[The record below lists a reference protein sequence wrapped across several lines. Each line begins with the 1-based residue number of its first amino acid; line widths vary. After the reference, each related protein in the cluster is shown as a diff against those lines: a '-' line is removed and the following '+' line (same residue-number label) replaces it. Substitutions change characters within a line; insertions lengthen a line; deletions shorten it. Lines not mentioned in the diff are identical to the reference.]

1 MPPVPF
7 GDFSKSVTDL
17 FDKSGFGA
25 DKKIKQTFKTA
36 PVLGGPVTVSTE
48 VKNFTDYSKGYNTKV
63 SAKWKHSCGFSVD
76 KFDNDLSK
84 GTVLETSFN
93 KFAVKG
99 LSVSANMTRS
109 YGDKG
114 KATFPVELK
123 YENDMLASS
132 LATDTSLSS
141 LTANLTL
148 AHDGLT
154 VGTSLKFKDGIGAPS
169 DYPISLSYSSKSY
182 VAAIEA
188 TNELKTFTL
197 LGSYK
202 ATPELTVAAKFMVPD
217 GDKKNMSLVGI
228 FNTGDSYGT
237 KVAAMYSDS
246 SEKAKTLECAV
257 TAKPVQQVEAGCA
270 LALPLKEGGALK
282 WGLTFTLG

>member
-17 FDKSGFGA
+17 FDKSGFGS
-25 DKKIKQTFKTA
+25 DKKIKQTFKTP
-36 PVLGGPVTVSTE
+36 PVLGGAVTVSTE
-48 VKNFTDYSKGYNTKV
+48 VKNFTDYSKGYSSKV
-63 SAKWKHSCGFSVD
+63 SAKWKHGCGFSVD
-76 KFDNDLSK
+76 KFDNDISK

-99 LSVSANMTRS
+99 LSVAVNMNRT

-114 KATFPVELK
+114 KVTVPVELK
-123 YENDMLASS
+123 YENDLLASS
-132 LATDTSLSS
+132 LATDTSFSAV
-141 LTANLTL
+141 TANLTL

-154 VGTSLKFKDGIGAPS
+154 VGTSLKFKDS
-169 DYPISLSYSSKSY
+169 LTDYPVSLSYTGKSY

-188 TNELKTFTL
+188 TRELKTFTL

-202 ATPELTVAAKFMVPD
+202 ATPELTVATKFMVPD
-217 GDKKNMSLVGI
+217 GDKKNMSFVGI
-228 FNTGDSYGT
+228 YNTGDSFGT

-246 SEKAKTLECAV
+246 SDKPKTLECAL
-257 TAKPVQQVEAGCA
+257 TAKPVQQVETGFA
-270 LALPLKEGGALK
+270 LAFPLKDVSGFK